1 MKCQPY
7 TKSFS
12 KFSHDKIVNSSTKR
26 LNTNVFKYNSD
37 SSRTSHSGNFNYCNC
52 KLNIIELKLVDKCYT
67 INPGK
72 KITGDIPILL
82 GLSMLIF
89 LLQQNVYL
97 FTLIQGS
104 TVFLMRSPTI
114 CSNLALVSFMFI
126 CLGPKQ
132 INVLVKFLPAQL
144 LALYLPMILI

>member
-26 LNTNVFKYNSD
+26 LNTNVFKYNSVN
-37 SSRTSHSGNFNYCNC
+37 SRTSHSGNYKQCNC
-52 KLNIIELKLVDKCYT
+52 KLNIIELKLVDKCYA
-67 INPGK
+67 IDPGK

-89 LLQQNVYL
+89 LLQQNGVSL

-114 CSNLALVSFMFI
+114 CSNLALVSFMFM

-132 INVLVKFLPAQL
+132 IYVLVKFLPAQL
-144 LALYLPMILI
+144 LQ